1 MFKQAGV
8 LLLSGNVGKLH
19 CNQELGLPKEA
30 GVLSLSRN
38 VGKLH
43 CNQELGL
50 PKEGAL
56 SLKKGKFTVTVFKEA
71 YLYTATMD

>member
-1 MFKQAGV
+1 MKTGYVNCAVTVFKQAGV
-8 LLLSGNVGKLH
+8 LLLSG
-19 CNQELGLPKEA
+19 
-30 GVLSLSRN
+30 N